1 MATTYDLIAT
11 TTLTSAAGTISF
23 TGWDSSYTELE
34 IIGTVKYNG
43 ASDTTLR
50 FNSDSGGNY
59 FSRVQGY
66 TSTTGG
72 YVGSG
77 STNSGTQVQLN
88 YSSVING
95 TTLFHPL
102 WLSFNDVQSTTTAK
116 TVNGLY
122 GSVITTGA
130 QILQVG
136 ATYIASNQTLTS
148 INLLASANFAIG
160 TSLSLYGMKRGNA

>member
-11 TTLTSAAGTISF
+11 TTLASAAATISF

-34 IIGTVKYNG
+34 IIGTVKYT
-43 ASDTTLR
+43 AATDTYLR
-50 FNSDSGGNY
+50 FNSDSASNY
-59 FSRVQGY
+59 FSRIQGY
-66 TSTTGG
+66 TSSTGG
-72 YVGSG
+72 YVGSS
-77 STNSGTQVQLN
+77 STNAGDRVQLN
-88 YSSVING
+88 YSSVLNG

-130 QILQVG
+130 QILQIG
-136 ATYIASNQTLTS
+136 ATYFSGTQTLTS
-148 INLLASANFAIG
+148 INLLATNFAIG
-160 TSLSLYGMKRGNA
+160 SSLSLYGIKRGNA

>member
-11 TTLTSAAGTISF
+11 TTLASATTTISF

-34 IIGTVKYNG
+34 IIGTVKFAGNT
-43 ASDTTLR
+43 DLQLR
-50 FNSDSGGNY
+50 FNSDATGNY
-59 FSRVQGY
+59 FSRCQGY
-66 TSTTGG
+66 SSSTGG
-72 YVGSG
+72 YVGSA
-77 STNSGTQVQLN
+77 SQNAGTQVYLN
-88 YSSVING
+88 YSSVLNG

-102 WLSFNDVQSTTTAK
+102 WLSFADVQSTTTAK

-130 QILQVG
+130 QIIQVG
-136 ATYIASNQTLTS
+136 ATYIGATQTLSS
-148 INLLASANFAIG
+148 INIIALANMSIG

>member
-11 TTLTSAAGTISF
+11 TTLESNAGTISF

-34 IIGTVKYNG
+34 IIGTIKYSA

-50 FNSDSGGNY
+50 FNNDSAGNY

-66 TSTTGG
+66 SSTTGG
-72 YVGSG
+72 YVGSA
-77 STNSGTQVQLN
+77 STNTGDRVQIN
-88 YSSVING
+88 YSSILNG

-136 ATYIASNQTLTS
+136 ATWIASNQTLTS
-148 INLLASANFAIG
+148 INLSANFAIG